1 MPFTLLKVSK
11 VEEQQVEVLGEFP
24 DIALAQKFA
33 ELIQNDDVSSR
44 YEYVVEPPYSASS
57 SEESSCAIRH

>member
-1 MPFTLLKVSK
+1 
-11 VEEQQVEVLGEFP
+11 VLGEFP

-57 SEESSCAIRH
+57 SEESSYAIRH